1 MSFTISGDAMKAGRL
16 DRRIRVQ
23 RKAATQ
29 NEFGEPVYTW
39 SDYLTVWAQAKPISG
54 AETFA
59 ASQFQAKAD
68 IQFLIRWSNASQ
80 TITTLDRVAFD
91 GRTFDIVSVD
101 EVGRREGLQILGYT
115 VAENPVATD

>member
-1 MSFTISGDAMKAGRL
+1 M
-16 DRRIRVQ
+16 
-23 RKAATQ
+23 
-29 NEFGEPVYTW
+29 YTW